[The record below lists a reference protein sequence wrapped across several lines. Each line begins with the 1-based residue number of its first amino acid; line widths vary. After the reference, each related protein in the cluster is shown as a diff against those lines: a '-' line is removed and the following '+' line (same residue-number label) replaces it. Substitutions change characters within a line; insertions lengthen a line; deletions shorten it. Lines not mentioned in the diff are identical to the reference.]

1 MLCDQVGGSKLFNF
15 VIIKNNKDNFILFL
29 MWLSKKVKA
38 EKLCVTTSSSYGQYF
53 ACIWWELKIL

>member
-15 VIIKNNKDNFILFL
+15 GIIKNNKDYFILFL

-38 EKLCVTTSSSYGQYF
+38 KKFCVTTSSSYG
-53 ACIWWELKIL
+53 